1 MRTHTPTAHL
11 ATAIVTAAIVVA
23 TLTACTPAG
32 PNPEPTAAGAP
43 PTAPSPTAGSGLDS
57 GSNPDAFAPLAPTG
71 ELETLITGLQ
81 SPWSIV
87 PLATGSIFVSERNS
101 GRIVELTPDGD
112 LVVVGTV
119 AGVAAGGEGGLL
131 GLAARDT
138 GTPYLYAYLTS
149 DTDNRIVRMRLT
161 GSPGQY
167 TLGAADVLLAGIP
180 KARTHNG
187 GRLAFGPD
195 GMLYA
200 TTGDAQQ
207 TSLSQDPN
215 SLAGKILRLTPDGL
229 VPPDN
234 PIADSYVYSL
244 GHRNS
249 QGLAFDRSGQLW
261 AAEFGQNTWDELN
274 RIVPG
279 GNYGWPVAEGS
290 AGQSGFIDPE
300 QQWAT
305 SEASPSGLGI
315 VDDTLFMTGLRGQR
329 LWGIDVA
336 SPDQG
341 RPYFAGELGR
351 IRDAVA
357 APDGRLLILT
367 NNTDGR
373 GDPRPGDDHLYA
385 VTLAARD

>member
-1 MRTHTPTAHL
+1 MMRRRPPATL
-11 ATAIVTAAIVVA
+11 AVAAMLVA

-32 PNPEPTAAGAP
+32 PEPVPTAVGTPPSATSPSASPDRGA
-43 PTAPSPTAGSGLDS
+43 
-57 GSNPDAFAPLAPTG
+57 GSNPTALAPLAPTG
-71 ELETLITGLQ
+71 EPEALITGLQ

-87 PLATGSIFVSERNS
+87 PIATGSIFVSERDS
-101 GRIVELTPDGD
+101 GRIVELTPDGE

-119 AGVAAGGEGGLL
+119 AGVFAGGEGGLL

-138 GTPYLYAYLTS
+138 GAPYLYAYFTS

-167 TLGAADVLLAGIP
+167 TLGAAEVLLAGIP

-207 TSLSQDPN
+207 TGLAQDIS
-215 SLAGKILRLTPDGL
+215 SLAGKIVRLTPEGL
-229 VPPDN
+229 VPADN
-234 PIADSYVYSL
+234 PIAGSYVYSL

-261 AAEFGQNTWDELN
+261 ATEFGQNTWDELN
-274 RIVPG
+274 RIVAG
-279 GNYGWPVAEGS
+279 GNYGWPLAEGS
-290 AGQSGFIDPE
+290 TERSGFIDPE

-305 SEASPSGLGI
+305 SDASPSGLGI

-329 LWGIDVA
+329 LWSIDVA
-336 SPDQG
+336 DPGQS
-341 RPYFAGELGR
+341 RPHFAGELGR

-357 APDGRLLILT
+357 APDGRLLVLT

-373 GDPRPGDDHLYA
+373 GDPRLGDDHLYA
-385 VTLAARD
+385 VTLAPRG